1 MHIASS
7 FWLSPRR
14 LDLISFHHPFS
25 PAGPSKRKE
34 ETEEDDNLSSSSSPA
49 TIPSR
54 IEREKSLTV
63 VDTSLL

>member
-34 ETEEDDNLSSSSSPA
+34 ETEEDDNLSSS
-49 TIPSR
+49 IPSR